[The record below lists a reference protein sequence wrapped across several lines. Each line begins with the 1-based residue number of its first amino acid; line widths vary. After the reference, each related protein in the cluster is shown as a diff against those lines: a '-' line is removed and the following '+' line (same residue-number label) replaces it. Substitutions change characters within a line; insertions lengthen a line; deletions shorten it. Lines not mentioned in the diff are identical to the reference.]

1 MTRRYSLMLAVVML
15 LVVSLA
21 CSFAGSGTPAAEP
34 TPTEAVAQVIPTK
47 APPDGQ
53 PTVPPV
59 APATAIPTKAP
70 PTPIPPTETPTGAGP
85 GGCILSEQYLS
96 DVTIPDGTV
105 LAPGA
110 PFVKT
115 WRVKNNGTC
124 NWENYQL
131 IFATGE
137 QMSGPAAVNINNT
150 PAGGTVDVSVNL
162 VAPTAPGEHKGGW
175 RFKATN
181 GSVFGGVT
189 VVISVP
195 APATATP
202 LPTATSAPSP
212 WSGQWNTDC
221 GAAGCGVMNL
231 FQSGNVVTGTYAGDG
246 KINGTVNGNR
256 LSGTWSRS
264 GTSGSFD
271 WWIGGSNNKWRGN
284 YNSVNG
290 WCGYRTGETAPD
302 PCGVGTFTGDW
313 NVVGE
318 TFTGPMNIYQDGR
331 QFTGTFAGGGTVNG
345 TIEGSKAT
353 GAWSNGGS
361 SGPFTWY
368 LLNAMQFNGN
378 YDGSKKWCG
387 FRSGGTQPVECFKP

>member
-1 MTRRYSLMLAVVML
+1 MPRRYSLIVAVVML
-15 LVVSLA
+15 LGVLLA
-21 CSFAGSGTPAAEP
+21 CTFAGSDAPTAAP
-34 TPTEAVAQVIPTK
+34 TPTEVALQVPTRV
-47 APPDGQ
+47 P

-59 APATAIPTKAP
+59 APSEVPTKAP
-70 PTPIPPTETPTGAGP
+70 PTAIPPTETPTGSGP

-137 QMSGPAAVNINNT
+137 QMGGPAAVNVNNT
-150 PAGGTVDVSVNL
+150 PANGTVDVSVNL
-162 VAPTAPGEHKGGW
+162 VAPTTPGGHKGGW

-195 APATATP
+195 VPATATP
-202 LPTATSAPSP
+202 LPTATAVPSP
-212 WSGQWNTDC
+212 WNGQWITNC
-221 GAAGCGVMNL
+221 GAASCGTMNL
-231 FQSGNVVTGTYAGDG
+231 FQSGNVVTGTYADNGQ
-246 KINGTVNGNR
+246 INGAVNGNR
-256 LSGTWSRS
+256 LTGTWTRG

-271 WWIGGSNNKWRGN
+271 WWIGGTNNKWRGN

-290 WCGYRTGETAPD
+290 WCGYRSGETEPV
-302 PCGVGTFTGDW
+302 PCGVGTFAGDW
-313 NVVGE
+313 NVVGDA
-318 TFTGPMNIYQDGR
+318 FTGPMNIYQDGR
-331 QFTGTFAGGGTVNG
+331 QFTGTYMGTGTVNG
-345 TIEGSKAT
+345 TIDGSKAT
-353 GAWSNGGS
+353 GTWSNGGS

-368 LLNAMQFNGN
+368 LLNALQFNGN